1 MDFTEKFKAL
11 GTEIIIC
18 AEIPQKKCGVFPNI
32 KKIFYDFEKK
42 FSRFQPASELSRM
55 NQCSGKEFNASP
67 LMIEIMRLAKT
78 AHKKTSGIFNP
89 AVLNILENLGYD
101 KNFEDIG
108 GINQNQPAS
117 AKIYTVKNSAFTGI
131 KINKMAGKIKMPKG
145 LRIDL
150 GGIGKGFV
158 VDLVSQKLKKYS
170 ANFWISAGGDMIF
183 YGTNHGQKWRVGV
196 QNPLRHENDIMEVE
210 MPEKM
215 PAIATSG
222 ITKRV
227 WRQNGQAYHHIIDP
241 RTSLPANNRLLAATV
256 VAHNAWWADVLAKSA
271 LILGVEEG
279 LKMINNEK
287 NAEGVLIDSD
297 LRMYFSDNMPK
308 LAQI

>member
-18 AEIPQKKCGVFPNI
+18 TEIPQKKCGVLPDI

-42 FSRFQPASELSRM
+42 FSRFQTASELSRL
-55 NQCSGKEFNASP
+55 NQCRGREFNASP
-67 LMIEIMRLAKT
+67 LMIEMMLLAKT
-78 AHKKTSGIFNP
+78 AHKKTGGIFNP
-89 AVLNILENLGYD
+89 TVLNVLENLGYD

-108 GINQNQPAS
+108 GLNQNQTAS
-117 AKIYTVKNSAFTGI
+117 VKICSRKNGAFADI
-131 KINKMAGKIKMPKG
+131 KINKTAGKIKMPEELK
-145 LRIDL
+145 IDL

-158 VDLVSQKLKKYS
+158 ADLASQKLKKYS

-183 YGTNHGQKWRVGV
+183 SGTNHGQNWRVGV
-196 QNPLRHENDIMEVE
+196 QNPLRHENDIMEME
-210 MPEKM
+210 MSEKM

-222 ITKRV
+222 ITKRA
-227 WRQNGQAYHHIIDP
+227 WRQNGRDYHHIIDP
-241 RTSLPANNRLLAATV
+241 RTSLPANNRLLSATV
-256 VAHNAWWADVLAKSA
+256 VTHSAWWADVLAKSA
-271 LILGVEEG
+271 LILGAEEG

-287 NAEGVLIDSD
+287 NAEGVLIDRD
-297 LRMYFSDNMPK
+297 LHMYFSDNMQK